1 MTRPGAAYFES
12 GAATQRVQLSLM
24 DHVTGH
30 NDNQRTK
37 GRCLLLLQALR
48 YYIQGPQTQNVP
60 FKTMDTP
67 RSKRKKC
74 QAK

>member
-1 MTRPGAAYFES
+1 MSERTGKFSKGMTHPGAAYFES

-37 GRCLLLLQALR
+37 GRMVAAAQ
-48 YYIQGPQTQNVP
+48 
-60 FKTMDTP
+60 
-67 RSKRKKC
+67 
-74 QAK
+74 

>member
-1 MTRPGAAYFES
+1 MSERTGKFSKGMTRPGAAYFES

-37 GRCLLLLQALR
+37 GRMVAAAHYTRRISSQSTHHHQRIL
-48 YYIQGPQTQNVP
+48 
-60 FKTMDTP
+60 K
-67 RSKRKKC
+67 
-74 QAK
+74 

>member
-1 MTRPGAAYFES
+1 MSERTGKFSKGMTRPGAAYFES

-37 GRCLLLLQALR
+37 GRMVAVAQ
-48 YYIQGPQTQNVP
+48 
-60 FKTMDTP
+60 
-67 RSKRKKC
+67 
-74 QAK
+74 